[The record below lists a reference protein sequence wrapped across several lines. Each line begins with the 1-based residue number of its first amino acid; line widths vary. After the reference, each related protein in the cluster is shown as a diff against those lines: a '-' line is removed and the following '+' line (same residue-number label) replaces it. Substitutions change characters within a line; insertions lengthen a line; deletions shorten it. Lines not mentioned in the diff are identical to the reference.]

1 MSVRYKLL
9 CKQKEKGITYNM
21 FNLPLEMVHYIIAY
35 LSYEDIIAVQKAF
48 PEYEEQVYAIK
59 YKKGSKKIR
68 QLDDE
73 MQMMKVKFKKRERD
87 LQNLLEMG
95 HCFLH
100 LKSTALKVY
109 AALQKMVNIK
119 RRKQQIE
126 AELNAEEIE
135 SIDELVLRCYVCGT
149 IFPTYE
155 LARSHF
161 MDLSGYC

>member
-1 MSVRYKLL
+1 
-9 CKQKEKGITYNM
+9 M
-21 FNLPLEMVHYIIAY
+21 FHLPLEMVHTIIAY

-48 PEYEEQVYAIK
+48 PQYEEQVYAIK
-59 YKKGSKKIR
+59 YKKGSKKLR

-87 LQNLLEMG
+87 LHYLLEMG

-109 AALQKMVNIK
+109 ATLQKMVNIK

-135 SIDELVLRCYVCGT
+135 SSDDIVLRCYVCGT

-155 LARSHF
+155 LAHSHF